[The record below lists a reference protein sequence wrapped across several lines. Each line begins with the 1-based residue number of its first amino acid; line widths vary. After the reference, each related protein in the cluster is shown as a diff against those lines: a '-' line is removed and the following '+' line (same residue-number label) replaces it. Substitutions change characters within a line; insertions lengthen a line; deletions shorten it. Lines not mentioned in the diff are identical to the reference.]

1 MHEGEF
7 LHRGLFQF
15 GILFRLRGLEELGRV
30 AREEERLQNL
40 PANMGGSLRLV
51 QLLQFACAVDQ
62 AELTDGFAAQR
73 LVFFTLGCG
82 EKALVIAADHVAA
95 KNGVLHRSI
104 VARGINLGERLAR
117 FSTTEDSQVFDR
129 FTLQLGIALPAR
141 DSSEN
146 LAGLRRAAL
155 RHYKERFGLV
165 PRRPRTV

>member
-1 MHEGEF
+1 MACRALPESFEWTSP
-7 LHRGLFQF
+7 
-15 GILFRLRGLEELGRV
+15 RLRIAARRTSGSFSDCAASRSLAESPARKNACRISRRTWEEV
-30 AREEERLQNL
+30 SVWYNC
-40 PANMGGSLRLV
+40 SSS
-51 QLLQFACAVDQ
+51 
-62 AELTDGFAAQR
+62 
-73 LVFFTLGCG
+73 
-82 EKALVIAADHVAA
+82 LVIAADHVAA

-155 RHYKERFGLV
+155 RHYKERF
-165 PRRPRTV
+165 